1 MKNKPLPTPA
11 AVYLSAPPAAPELAT
26 KAHEGTPRYGDY
38 GHPRAAGDNVARPQ
52 PRASRPGNSHLKMSR
67 RHFLPVAAAVATGTG
82 LLGYYVWDQAAAD
95 TAQRQATVPMR
106 PISPAQLPADARRI
120 LYLASLAPSGHNT
133 QPWTVRLL
141 GPYHWVVGNDP
152 RGWLPVV
159 DPTQR
164 ETMLSLGAFAQSL
177 EYAAAHFG
185 YQCRWQVLATTN
197 QAADVLEVRLERRP
211 GPAYP
216 DLTLLLGRRTLRT
229 GFSPVPIRPDDVR
242 QLTSGEAAH
251 CRFLPPASGRSS
263 YLTAATLTANQR
275 QTAHDPAQREL
286 AHWVRWDA
294 AAVQRH
300 RDGLTAAGMGITG
313 PAGWLVRHFYDSAR
327 VLTPAFRARGLTSV
341 TDQLATHG
349 GWLLMTSPDESVPA
363 LLEAGRRLSRIWLR
377 AKALN
382 IGVHPMTQVLEEV
395 PGSAGLGQHLGLG
408 APVQFVLR
416 LGYVESYA
424 APVSPRRP
432 VEWFVRT

>member
-1 MKNKPLPTPA
+1 M
-11 AVYLSAPPAAPELAT
+11 
-26 KAHEGTPRYGDY
+26 D
-38 GHPRAAGDNVARPQ
+38 
-52 PRASRPGNSHLKMSR
+52 R
-67 RHFLPVAAAVATGTG
+67 RHFLPVAAAAAAGTG
-82 LLGYYVWDQAAAD
+82 LLGYYAWDQAAAA
-95 TAQRQATVPMR
+95 TTQRQAEEPAR
-106 PISPAQLPADARRI
+106 PLSPAQLPADARRI
-120 LYLASLAPSGHNT
+120 LYLASLAPSSHNT
-133 QPWTVRLL
+133 QPWAVRLL
-141 GPYHWVVGNDP
+141 GPYHWVIGNDP
-152 RGWLPVV
+152 RGWLPMV

-185 YQCRWQVLATTN
+185 YQCRWQVLATTC
-197 QAADVLEVRLERRP
+197 QAAQVLEVRLERRP

-216 DLTLLLGRRTLRT
+216 DLTALLGRRTLRT
-229 GFSPVPIRPDDVR
+229 GFSGVPIQPADVQR
-242 QLTSGEAAH
+242 LTAGEAAH
-251 CRFLPPASGRSS
+251 GHFLPPTSELGA
-263 YLTAATLTANQR
+263 YLTAATLLANQR

-294 AAVQRH
+294 AAVRRH

-327 VLTPAFRARGLTSV
+327 VLTPDFRRRGLTQV
-341 TDQLATHG
+341 ADQLATHG
-349 GWLLMTSPDESVPA
+349 GWLVLTSPDESVPA
-363 LLEAGRRLSRIWLR
+363 LLATGQRLARIWLR

-382 IGVHPMTQVLEEV
+382 IAIHPMTQVLEEA
-395 PGSAGLGQHLGLG
+395 PGPAGLGQRLGLG

-432 VEWFVRT
+432 VEWFVRA

>member
-1 MKNKPLPTPA
+1 MN
-11 AVYLSAPPAAPELAT
+11 
-26 KAHEGTPRYGDY
+26 
-38 GHPRAAGDNVARPQ
+38 
-52 PRASRPGNSHLKMSR
+52 R
-67 RHFLPVAAAVATGTG
+67 RHFLPVAAAAAAGTG
-82 LLGYYVWDQAAAD
+82 LLGYYAWDQATTG
-95 TAQRQATVPMR
+95 TAQRQAEEPLR
-106 PISPAQLPADARRI
+106 PLSPAQLPADARRM

-133 QPWTVRLL
+133 QPWTVHLL
-141 GPYHWVVGNDP
+141 GPYHWIIGNDP

-159 DPTQR
+159 DPAQR

-185 YQCRWQVLATTN
+185 YQCRWQVLATTR
-197 QAADVLEVRLERRP
+197 QAADVLEVTLERRP

-216 DLTLLLGRRTLRT
+216 DLTALLGRRTLRT
-229 GFSPVPIRPDDVR
+229 GFSAVPIQPADVQR
-242 QLTSGEAAH
+242 LTAGEAAH
-251 CRFLPPASGRSS
+251 DHFLPPASEPSA
-263 YLTAATLTANQR
+263 YLTTATLLANQH

-300 RDGLTAAGMGITG
+300 RDGLTAAGMGING

-327 VLTPAFRARGLTSV
+327 VLTPDFRRRGLTQV
-341 TDQLATHG
+341 ADQLATHG
-349 GWLLMTSPDESVPA
+349 GWLVLTSPDESVPA
-363 LLEAGRRLSRIWLR
+363 LLDAGRRLARIWLK

-382 IGVHPMTQVLEEV
+382 IAIHPMTQVLEEA
-395 PGSAGLGQHLGLG
+395 PGPAGLGQRLGLG

-432 VEWFVRT
+432 VEWFVRA